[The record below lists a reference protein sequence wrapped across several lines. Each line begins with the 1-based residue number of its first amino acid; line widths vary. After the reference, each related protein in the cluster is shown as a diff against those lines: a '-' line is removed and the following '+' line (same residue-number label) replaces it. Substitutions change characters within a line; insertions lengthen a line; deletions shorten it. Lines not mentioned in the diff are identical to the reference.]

1 MLTTPHV
8 TSKPHPPLLDLV
20 EWDKQN
26 MFDDMTGVRGVGDG
40 MECLSWLLISCAL
53 EFYDDQ

>member
-1 MLTTPHV
+1 MNV
-8 TSKPHPPLLDLV
+8 TSKPHPSLLDLV

-26 MFDDMTGVRGVGDG
+26 MFDDMTGVRGVGDE

-53 EFYDDQ
+53 EF